1 MIARLTPLQTA
12 LFIVLIGLV
21 PLAGALISQYA
32 FGYAP
37 CKLCLLQRYP
47 YALVMALGVIAFI
60 KPNHLNTALMLTVL
74 ACLVSAGL
82 GVFHTGV
89 EQGWWQYESGC
100 TTKAGA
106 AGSLESLRE
115 AINASPIVACD
126 QAMLE
131 VGGLSMA
138 SWNSVYALGMAWA
151 LLYMRRRNVI

>member
-1 MIARLTPLQTA
+1 MQTA

-47 YALVMALGVIAFI
+47 YALVVIFGVIALL
-60 KPNHLNTALMLTVL
+60 KPAHLHAVLMLTVL

-100 TTKAGA
+100 TTQLGA
-106 AGSLESLRE
+106 ADSLESLRD

-126 QAMLE
+126 QAMFE

-138 SWNSVYALGMAWA
+138 SWNSVYGLGIAWA
-151 LLYMRRRNVI
+151 LLRMRRRNLI